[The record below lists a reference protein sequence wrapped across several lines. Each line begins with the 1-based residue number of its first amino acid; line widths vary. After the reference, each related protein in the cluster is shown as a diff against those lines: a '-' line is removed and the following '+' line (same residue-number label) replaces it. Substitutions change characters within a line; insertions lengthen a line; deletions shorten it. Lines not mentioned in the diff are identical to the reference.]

1 MQLLSGAQHSV
12 RTDCYTINVRPAKQ
26 QCLWNNSYMKAIALN
41 FTVTVVMR
49 KEILCIPE
57 RRVRELGR
65 QPSRDSDEESTTH

>member
-12 RTDCYTINVRPAKQ
+12 RTDCYTINVRPG
-26 QCLWNNSYMKAIALN
+26 LWNNSYMKAIALN

>member
-1 MQLLSGAQHSV
+1 MQPLSGAQHSV

-26 QCLWNNSYMKAIALN
+26 QCLWNNSYMKAIAYKFYRDSGN
-41 FTVTVVMR
+41 E
-49 KEILCIPE
+49 KGNIPE